1 VARVKPFAEVT
12 GSDDDSN
19 SDYEY
24 NLSSEVSF
32 DMERLAAMNGVQ
44 DLLAEQAR
52 YYRARAGEYDD
63 WWLRRGRY
71 DRGEEANARW
81 FIEGQAVAAAL
92 ERFQPSGDIV
102 ELACGT
108 GLWTERLAPRARSL
122 TAIDASAEVIALA
135 RERVA
140 DPRVE
145 YVQADLFAWEP
156 DRTFDVCF
164 FSFWLSHVPQE
175 HFAEFWSKVKRAVAP
190 EGRVFFLDSL
200 RSDLASAADHKLPD
214 PDEQVM
220 LRRLADGRE
229 YRIVKAFHEPDTLQ
243 RKLAEL
249 GWNASVERTSE
260 FFLYGCATPAS
271 AAAA

>member
-1 VARVKPFAEVT
+1 
-12 GSDDDSN
+12 
-19 SDYEY
+19 
-24 NLSSEVSF
+24 
-32 DMERLAAMNGVQ
+32 MNGVQ

-81 FIEGQAVAAAL
+81 FADGQAVADAL
-92 ERFQPSGDIV
+92 ERFAPSGDVV

-108 GLWTERLAPRARSL
+108 GLWTARLAPHARSL

-135 RERVA
+135 RARVA

-156 DRTFDVCF
+156 NRIYDVCF
-164 FSFWLSHVPQE
+164 FSFWLSHVPE
-175 HFAEFWSKVKRAVAP
+175 ERFAEFWAKVERAVGSD
-190 EGRVFFLDSL
+190 GRVFFVDSL
-200 RSDLASAADHKLPD
+200 RSDLASAVDHQLPA

-229 YRIVKAFHEPDTLQ
+229 YRIVKSFYEPGELES
-243 RKLAEL
+243 RLAEL
-249 GWNASVERTSE
+249 GWKASIHTTPE
-260 FFLYGCATPAS
+260 FFIYGHATPEAEAPDG
-271 AAAA
+271 AADHL

>member
-1 VARVKPFAEVT
+1 M
-12 GSDDDSN
+12 D
-19 SDYEY
+19 
-24 NLSSEVSF
+24 
-32 DMERLAAMNGVQ
+32 GVQ

-71 DRGEEANARW
+71 DRGEDANARW
-81 FIEGQAVAAAL
+81 FADAQAVAAAL
-92 ERFQPSGDIV
+92 ERFAPSGDIV

-108 GLWTERLAPRARSL
+108 GLWTERLAPHARSL

-145 YVQADLFAWEP
+145 YVEADLFAWEP
-156 DRTFDVCF
+156 QRTYDVCF

-175 HFAEFWSKVKRAVAP
+175 RFAEFWAKVARALAP
-190 EGRVFFLDSL
+190 GGRVFYIDSL
-200 RSDLASAADHKLPD
+200 RSDLASAADHALPA

-229 YRIVKAFHEPDTLQ
+229 YRIVKSFYEPAALQ
-243 RKLAEL
+243 RRLAEL
-249 GWNASVERTSE
+249 GWNASVESTPE
-260 FFLYGCATPAS
+260 FFLHGS
-271 AAAA
+271 ARPDKR